1 MKRLIVSAVALVFM
15 LSGMA
20 WCAEK
25 NLDQWLKSVS
35 GKLSSSS
42 KAKKHKETSV
52 AGVKGA
58 EEKSGED
65 LYWKK
70 GSVPEAEAD
79 EFSKAVTLVEA
90 GKNAEAIVAFENF
103 KKKYPAS
110 QLTRDADDGLK
121 FLKGSAEE
129 KTPSAK

>member
-1 MKRLIVSAVALVFM
+1 MKRLIVSAVAMVFM
-15 LSGMA
+15 LSGTA

-25 NLDQWLKSVS
+25 GVNQWLKSVS

-42 KAKKHKETSV
+42 KTKKHKETSV

-79 EFSKAVTLVEA
+79 EFSKAVALVEA
-90 GKNAEAIVAFENF
+90 GKNVEAIAAFENF

-110 QLTRDADDGLK
+110 QFTSDADDGLK
-121 FLKGSAEE
+121 LLKGSAEE